1 MDYAI
6 KFADQLKQHL
16 RALRRAKGLTQAE
29 LASRMGVGQSRI
41 ADIEANPAAVSAD
54 QLLKLLSV
62 LDVQLVLRDQA
73 RSSNTITALPLPDEG
88 KQGAVSKVAAPIGDK
103 RHAGK
108 IRATSELRQPTT
120 GYGGSNKGSPAPSSK
135 RPAKTRKPKGSW

>member
-54 QLLKLLSV
+54 QLLKLLSL

-73 RSSNTITALPLPDEG
+73 RSSGAIAALPLPDEG
-88 KQGAVSKVAAPIGDK
+88 KQPAVRKAAVRIDDK
-103 RHAGK
+103 LRAGK
-108 IRATSELRQPTT
+108 IRAASELRQPTA
-120 GYGGSNKGSPAPSSK
+120 GYGGPDKASTAPSSK
-135 RPAKTRKPKGSW
+135 KPAKTRKPKGSW